1 MKITSIATSILAA
14 MAILLHA
21 AEKTDLPNVLI
32 IGDSISIGYT
42 RPLKDILQG
51 KANVMRNPGN
61 ALDSGN
67 GLEKLDEWL
76 GDTKWAVIHFN
87 HGLHDLKYV
96 DEKGN
101 NQNTKENAHIQIPL
115 EKYKQNMEC
124 IVARLK
130 KTGAKVIFATTTPYP
145 AGVKPLRIPEDA
157 ANYNEVA
164 LGIMKKN
171 GVIVNDLY
179 TYVLPQCE
187 ALQKPRNVH
196 FTEDGSKALAQE
208 AAKHIL
214 KAIDQQYME
223 R

>member
-1 MKITSIATSILAA
+1 

-115 EKYKQNMEC
+115 EKYKQNMEA

-145 AGVKPLRIPEDA
+145 AGVKPLRIPKDA
-157 ANYNEVA
+157 EKYNEVA
-164 LGIMKKN
+164 LGIMKEHD
-171 GVIVNDLY
+171 VVVNDLY
-179 TYVLPQCE
+179 TYVLPQRE

-196 FTEDGSKALAQE
+196 FTDEGSKSLAQE
-208 AAKHIL
+208 VAKYL
-214 KAIDQQYME
+214 LNNALNKFE
-223 R
+223 VK